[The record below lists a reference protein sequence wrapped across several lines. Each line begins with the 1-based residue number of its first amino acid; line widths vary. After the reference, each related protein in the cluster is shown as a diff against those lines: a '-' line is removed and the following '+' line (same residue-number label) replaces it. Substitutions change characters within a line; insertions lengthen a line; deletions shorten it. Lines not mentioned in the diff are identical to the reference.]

1 MANTSL
7 TVTDVNFDGIKANL
21 RSFLEGQATFE
32 DYDFSSSGMQVILDL
47 LAYNTYHNSIYTNF
61 AHNEMFLDSAL
72 IRDNVVSHA
81 KMLGYTPVSS
91 RGAEAT
97 VTLTVNPPG
106 SPSSVTIPANTRFSS
121 TLDGVIFSFNT
132 KTSTV
137 FDRSDSGTYS
147 GSVVLREGD
156 YTQETY
162 TFSSDSQRF
171 LLNNN
176 DADTETL
183 KVEVQ
188 ASVSNTATTVYE
200 LADKLLNITGDST
213 VYFLQ
218 EASDSKYEVKFGDGV
233 LGKSLVAGNIIRLK
247 YNVCNGF
254 IPNGISSFTGP
265 SQLVGNNIYTVTTTA
280 AARGGQFQETTE
292 QIKSSA
298 PKFFNVQERAVT
310 RNDYRTVLHNNAADL
325 QTISVWGGEENKPPV
340 YGKVYIAAKPH
351 GALTLTDQR
360 KEELIA
366 LLKER
371 NVVTVDPVMVDPE
384 YLYVVPDVELR
395 YVPNATTNDCD
406 GLINLVNLVFGA
418 YNSNII
424 GQFSRS
430 FFKFAFQQAVNSVD
444 AAIINIKVGLRMQ
457 RRFIPNT
464 EITQQYTLQ
473 YNNQL
478 FNPHPGH
485 KYTVSSSSFTFN
497 GFTCYFDDDGN
508 GNLRIYRL
516 NEGERVYEDERAGTV
531 NYNVGEIV
539 INPIKFST
547 YSGDAIK
554 LMAIPKEDFVAAV
567 RSQIIQLA
575 DASITVIDQKTGK
588 TEAVSRSLAA
598 TTSSTSATDTGVV
611 TSSSTY

>member
-1 MANTSL
+1 
-7 TVTDVNFDGIKANL
+7 
-21 RSFLEGQATFE
+21 
-32 DYDFSSSGMQVILDL
+32 
-47 LAYNTYHNSIYTNF
+47 
-61 AHNEMFLDSAL
+61 
-72 IRDNVVSHA
+72 
-81 KMLGYTPVSS
+81 
-91 RGAEAT
+91 
-97 VTLTVNPPG
+97 
-106 SPSSVTIPANTRFSS
+106 
-121 TLDGVIFSFNT
+121 
-132 KTSTV
+132 
-137 FDRSDSGTYS
+137 
-147 GSVVLREGD
+147 
-156 YTQETY
+156 
-162 TFSSDSQRF
+162 
-171 LLNNN
+171 
-176 DADTETL
+176 
-183 KVEVQ
+183 
-188 ASVSNTATTVYE
+188 
-200 LADKLLNITGDST
+200 
-213 VYFLQ
+213 
-218 EASDSKYEVKFGDGV
+218 
-233 LGKSLVAGNIIRLK
+233 
-247 YNVCNGF
+247 
-254 IPNGISSFTGP
+254 
-265 SQLVGNNIYTVTTTA
+265 
-280 AARGGQFQETTE
+280 
-292 QIKSSA
+292 
-298 PKFFNVQERAVT
+298 
-310 RNDYRTVLHNNAADL
+310 
-325 QTISVWGGEENKPPV
+325 
-340 YGKVYIAAKPH
+340 
-351 GALTLTDQR
+351 
-360 KEELIA
+360 
-366 LLKER
+366 
-371 NVVTVDPVMVDPE
+371 E

-395 YVPNATTNDCD
+395 YVPNATTNDGD
-406 GLINLVNLVFGA
+406 SLINLVNLVFGA